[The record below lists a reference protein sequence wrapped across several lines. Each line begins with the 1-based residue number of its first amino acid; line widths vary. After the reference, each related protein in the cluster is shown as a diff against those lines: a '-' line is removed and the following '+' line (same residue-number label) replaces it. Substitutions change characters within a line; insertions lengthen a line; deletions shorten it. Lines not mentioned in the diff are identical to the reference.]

1 MILPDDFILN
11 ITSFEG
17 ECMQI
22 NGQAISMMDVVNLR
36 NYLTYEIIR
45 VQTERAAHVERLGWG
60 RDED

>member
-11 ITSFEG
+11 LTPFEG

-22 NGQAISMMDVVNLR
+22 NGQNISMMDVVNLR
-36 NYLTYEIIR
+36 NYLTSEINR
-45 VQTERAAHVERLGWG
+45 VQTGHAAHVERLGWG